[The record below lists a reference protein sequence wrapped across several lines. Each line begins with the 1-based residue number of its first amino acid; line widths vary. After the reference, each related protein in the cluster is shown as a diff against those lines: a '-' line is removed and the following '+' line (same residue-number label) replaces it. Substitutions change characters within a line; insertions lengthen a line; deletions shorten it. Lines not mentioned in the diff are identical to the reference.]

1 MRFIAKFMFINYE
14 IAMTRIF
21 DTHYNDRRAYSISPL
36 KFINAIATYKQWKI
50 DNEMGNEHK

>member
-1 MRFIAKFMFINYE
+1 MFINYE